1 MILRLWR
8 LEYPKYCA
16 ADLGFKALHLR
27 FGENLAIEL
36 FGVLNV
42 GLVSLRT
49 DPCVQ
54 IEKPI
59 CNLRIVLLNA
69 PCIYKIFFTCIDAIV
84 SCALPCE
91 DFFVFCAL

>member
-42 GLVSLRT
+42 GLVSLSI
-49 DPCVQ
+49 DPCT
-54 IEKPI
+54 EEPI
-59 CNLRIVLLNA
+59 CNINNSICVNNSFTHCFFKYLTGLGYL
-69 PCIYKIFFTCIDAIV
+69 KI
-84 SCALPCE
+84 
-91 DFFVFCAL
+91 

>member
-42 GLVSLRT
+42 GLVSLST

-54 IEKPI
+54 IEEPNCKLKA
-59 CNLRIVLLNA
+59 CVFAYSVLT
-69 PCIYKIFFTCIDAIV
+69 K
-84 SCALPCE
+84 
-91 DFFVFCAL
+91 DFHVFYR

>member
-27 FGENLAIEL
+27 FWENLAIEL

-42 GLVSLRT
+42 GLVSLST

-54 IEKPI
+54 MEKPI
-59 CNLRIVLLNA
+59 CNLRIALLNA
-69 PCIYKIFFTCIDAIV
+69 PCIYKIVFTYVDAIV
-84 SCALPCE
+84 SCVLPCE
-91 DFFVFCAL
+91 VFLVFCAL

>member
-16 ADLGFKALHLR
+16 ADLGFKPLHLR

-42 GLVSLRT
+42 GLVSLST

-54 IEKPI
+54 IEEP
-59 CNLRIVLLNA
+59 
-69 PCIYKIFFTCIDAIV
+69 IYKLKACVFAYSVLTK
-84 SCALPCE
+84 
-91 DFFVFCAL
+91 DFHVFYR

>member
-42 GLVSLRT
+42 GLVSLST

-54 IEKPI
+54 IEEPI
-59 CNLRIVLLNA
+59 CKLKACVLHSQSLQ
-69 PCIYKIFFTCIDAIV
+69 KIFTYFIGDIV
-84 SCALPCE
+84 SSALIKTWIK
-91 DFFVFCAL
+91 DK

>member
-8 LEYPKYCA
+8 LENPKYCA

-42 GLVSLRT
+42 GLVSLGT

-69 PCIYKIFFTCIDAIV
+69 PCIYKFFFTCIDVIV
-84 SCALPCE
+84 SSVLPCE
-91 DFFVFCAL
+91 VFLVF

>member
-42 GLVSLRT
+42 GLVSLSYRLICT
-49 DPCVQ
+49 DR
-54 IEKPI
+54 KAH
-59 CNLRIVLLNA
+59 L
-69 PCIYKIFFTCIDAIV
+69 
-84 SCALPCE
+84 
-91 DFFVFCAL
+91 

>member
-36 FGVLNV
+36 IGVLNV
-42 GLVSLRT
+42 GLVSLSI
-49 DPCVQ
+49 DPCT
-54 IEKPI
+54 EEPI
-59 CNLRIVLLNA
+59 CDINSSIYVWTIVLHTAFSNILQVLD
-69 PCIYKIFFTCIDAIV
+69 I
-84 SCALPCE
+84 
-91 DFFVFCAL
+91 